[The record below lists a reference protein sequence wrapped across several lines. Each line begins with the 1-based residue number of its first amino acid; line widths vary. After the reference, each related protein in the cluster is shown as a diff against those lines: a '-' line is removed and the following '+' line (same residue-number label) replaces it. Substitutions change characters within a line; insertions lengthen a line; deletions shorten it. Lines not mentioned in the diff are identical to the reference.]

1 MKISNIAKSLIVI
14 LCVLLQPVTVLG
26 HAKDK
31 SFRRTLIDWQSEVP
45 MARTLAMDVDMHS
58 GGEFIAWKLPGGVEE
73 REGHQCLIG
82 PYFFFDIDDDYLFDL
97 DETVTLELLVDR
109 SQTNGFNISYD
120 HAVKPEARQVRLVP
134 DYGERMEVVS
144 VTLERARFANRKY
157 ELTDIAIGAL
167 GSVFPK
173 IPGENLEIALCGMK
187 IVRSQTPPPR
197 PATGTLKL
205 KVHNEM
211 GKPDAVR
218 AGLYDD
224 SGWMPLPSADAV
236 DLIPHTQTF
245 KQWPLLFAAK
255 GWPTDGRFIFYI
267 NGEYRA
273 ELPEGEYNLVLYK
286 GPEYRF
292 GREKVIIRAGKTNT
306 VEIGLKR
313 WTDMPQR
320 GWYSADG
327 HIHIDR
333 RTPEKNAGILA
344 YTKAEDVHLS
354 NLLHVTNVFNDS
366 YRQYA
371 FGRKGDYSEG
381 SHWLVS
387 GQETPRSSQRGHT
400 IGLNVSKLHWNAED
414 YYLYSKTAESIHRD
428 GGLWGYA
435 HVASEEFNFN
445 AGYGLA
451 LDVPLGHVDFVEMLQ
466 WSKLNT
472 SYLYDFL
479 NIGFKMLPAAGSDY
493 PFLDVIGSERI
504 YAKIDGPFSPAA
516 WFDAYANNRSF
527 VSNGPIIEFT
537 VNGESDKTEYD
548 LAAGESISISATASV
563 NPDIDHLA
571 RLELVVHGE
580 VVDSVI
586 STAGAETLQL
596 NCKLS
601 PEDSQWFAIRT
612 YGTHKALAHTAP
624 VYLYVDGNKR
634 FWNLAVV
641 EDVATKYIGVLREFK
656 DYTPD
661 LDDEWARSLTEDYML
676 PKWNAVKPELQR
688 EMDRGIAVYQRLI
701 DEASNQ

>member
-1 MKISNIAKSLIVI
+1 MMLPAI
-14 LCVLLQPVTVLG
+14 TVLG

-31 SFRRTLIDWQSEVP
+31 SFRRTQINWQSEVP

-58 GGEFIAWKLPGGVEE
+58 GGEFIAWKLPGGIEE

-82 PYFFFDIDDDYLFDL
+82 PYFFFDIDDDYLFDV
-97 DETVTLELLVDR
+97 DETVTLELLIDR

-120 HAVKPEARQVRLVP
+120 HAVKPKAKQVRLKP
-134 DYGERMEVVS
+134 NYKDRMETVS

-157 ELTDIAIGAL
+157 ELTDFAIGAL

-173 IPGENLEIALCGMK
+173 IAGANLEVALCGMK
-187 IVRSQTPPPR
+187 IVRGQVTPK
-197 PATGTLKL
+197 PASGTLKL
-205 KVHNEM
+205 KVHNEK
-211 GKPDAVR
+211 GEPDTVR

-236 DLIPHTQTF
+236 DLTPHSKSF
-245 KQWPLLFAAK
+245 KQWPLLFAPK
-255 GWPTDGRFIFYI
+255 GWPTEGRFIFYI
-267 NGEYRA
+267 NNEYQA

-286 GPEYRF
+286 GPEYQFARK
-292 GREKVIIRAGKTNT
+292 KVIIKAGETNT
-306 VEIGLKR
+306 LDVSLTR
-313 WTDMPQR
+313 WIDMPKK
-320 GWYSADG
+320 GWYSADD
-327 HIHIDR
+327 HIHVNR
-333 RTPEKNAGILA
+333 QTPEKNASILA

-371 FGRKGDYSEG
+371 FGREGDYKEG
-381 SHWLVS
+381 NHWLVS

-400 IGLNVSKLHWNAED
+400 IGLNINKLHWQEED
-414 YYLYSKTAESIHRD
+414 YYLYSKTAESVHKD

-435 HVASEEFNFN
+435 HLSSEEFNFN
-445 AGYGLA
+445 AAYGLA

-479 NIGFKMLPAAGSDY
+479 NIGFKILPAAGSDY

-504 YAKIDGPFSPAA
+504 YAKVDGPLSPAA

-537 VNGESDKTEYD
+537 VNGESNKTEYD
-548 LAAGESISISATASV
+548 LGAGETISIAATASV
-563 NPDIDHLA
+563 NPDIDHLEK
-571 RLELVVHGE
+571 LELIVHGE
-580 VVDSVI
+580 VVKSVI
-586 STAGAETLQL
+586 ATAGAETLQM
-596 NCKLS
+596 NYKLS
-601 PEDSQWFAIRT
+601 PKDSQWFALRT
-612 YGTHKALAHTAP
+612 YGSHKALAHTAP

-634 FWNLAVV
+634 FWNPAVV
-641 EDVATKYIGVLREFK
+641 KAVAKKYIKMLQEFK
-656 DYTPD
+656 QFTPN
-661 LDDEWARSLTEDYML
+661 LDDEWARSLTENYVL
-676 PKWNAVKPELQR
+676 PKWNAVKPELQG
-688 EMDRGIAVYQRLI
+688 EIDRGIAVYQRLI
-701 DEASNQ
+701 DESEKR